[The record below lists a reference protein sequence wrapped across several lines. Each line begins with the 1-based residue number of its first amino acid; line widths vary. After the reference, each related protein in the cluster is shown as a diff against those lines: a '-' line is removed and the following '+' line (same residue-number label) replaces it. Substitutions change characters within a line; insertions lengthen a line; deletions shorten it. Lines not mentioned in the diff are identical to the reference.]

1 MNQGKVEDLSL
12 YSNELKEEM
21 QLLVYLP
28 FNYSPLYKYTLVI
41 ASDGKDY
48 FQLGRVPRVVDE
60 LLGNKE
66 IENIIFVGIPY
77 KSVDDR
83 NKKYEPA
90 GEQHAAYLRFL
101 AHELVP
107 YLDEKY
113 PTYQVGMG
121 RALIGDSLAATVS
134 LMAALKYPN
143 IFGRV
148 ILQSPK
154 VSSEVLDAV
163 EQFRSPQSF
172 TVYHVIGKGETAV
185 KLTSGGTA
193 DFLEPNRELNK
204 LMDNKGFSVFY
215 DEFNGEHTWKYWQPD
230 LKRALVQNFGL

>member
-1 MNQGKVEDLSL
+1 MNKGSVEDFTL
-12 YSNELKEEM
+12 YSDALGEDM
-21 QLLVYLP
+21 QVLVHLP
-28 FNYSPLYKYTLVI
+28 SNYSPLYKYSLVI

-60 LLGNKE
+60 LLENQE

-77 KSVDDR
+77 KSVEDR
-83 NKKYEPA
+83 NRKYEPT
-90 GEQHAAYLRFL
+90 GEQHGAYLRFL
-101 AHELVP
+101 AHELAP

-121 RALIGDSLAATVS
+121 RTLIGDSLAATVS

-154 VSSEVLDAV
+154 VGPEMMEAV
-163 EQFRSPQSF
+163 EKFPMNNSF
-172 TVYHVIGKGETAV
+172 TVYHVIGSEETEV
-185 KLTSGGTA
+185 KLTNGETA
-193 DFLEPNRELNK
+193 DFLTPNRELNE
-204 LMDNKGFSVFY
+204 LMKNKGFSLFY
-215 DEFNGEHTWKYWQPD
+215 EEFKGDHTWKYWQPD
-230 LKRALVQNFGL
+230 LKRALLMNFGM

>member
-1 MNQGKVEDLSL
+1 MNKGSVEDFTL
-12 YSNELKEEM
+12 YSDALGEDM
-21 QLLVYLP
+21 QVLVHLP
-28 FNYSPLYKYTLVI
+28 SNYSPLYKYSLVI

-60 LLGNKE
+60 LLENQE

-77 KSVDDR
+77 KSVEDR
-83 NKKYEPA
+83 NLKYEPT

-101 AHELVP
+101 AHELAP

-121 RALIGDSLAATVS
+121 RTLIGDSLAATVS

-154 VSSEVLDAV
+154 VGPEMMEAV
-163 EQFRSPQSF
+163 EKFLMNNSF
-172 TVYHVIGKGETAV
+172 TVYHVIGSEETEV
-185 KLTSGGTA
+185 KLTNGETA
-193 DFLEPNRELNK
+193 DFLTPNRELNE
-204 LMDNKGFSVFY
+204 LMKNKGFSLFY
-215 DEFNGEHTWKYWQPD
+215 EEFNGDHTWKYWQPD
-230 LKRALVQNFGL
+230 LKRALLMNFGM

>member
-1 MNQGKVEDLSL
+1 MNRGNVEDLTIFSK
-12 YSNELKEEM
+12 ELQEDM

-28 FNYSPLYKYTLVI
+28 YNYSPLYKYSLVI

-48 FQLGRVPRVVDE
+48 FQLGRAPRVVDE
-60 LLGNKE
+60 LLENRE
-66 IENIIFVGIPY
+66 IENIIFIGIPY

-83 NKKYEPA
+83 NKKYEPT
-90 GEQHAAYLRFL
+90 GSQHSAYLRFL

-107 YLDEKY
+107 FLDEKY

-121 RALIGDSLAATVS
+121 RTLIGDSLAATVS

-154 VSSEVLDAV
+154 VDDAMMEAV
-163 EQFRSPQSF
+163 SKFNSAHAF
-172 TVYHVIGKGETAV
+172 TVYHVIGKDETAV
-185 KLTSGGTA
+185 KLTAGNTA
-193 DFLEPNRELNK
+193 NFIEPNRELHH
-204 LMDNKGFSVFY
+204 LMKEKAFPMFY
-215 DEFNGEHTWKYWQPD
+215 EEFDGEHTWKYWQPD
-230 LKRALVQNFGL
+230 LKRALIQNFGI